1 VGRNDG
7 LIERSWSSAFVGSAG
22 LLGGLVGLNEGTILQ
37 SYATGV
43 ASAGN
48 HGVAGALAGFNG
60 GTISQS
66 YATGTSYGSL
76 STGGL
81 VYENA
86 GTIEQSFAAGLV
98 QGYCCAPPDTPTSF
112 GGIAAYNHP
121 DPNAGISANVYW
133 DKQTTTRSVSAGTGP
148 QLPASNGLTTAQMSD
163 PASFVGW
170 DFGPTGAWVMPA
182 GASHPVLRW
191 QPSH

>member
-1 VGRNDG
+1 
-7 LIERSWSSAFVGSAG
+7 
-22 LLGGLVGLNEGTILQ
+22 
-37 SYATGV
+37 
-43 ASAGN
+43 
-48 HGVAGALAGFNG
+48 
-60 GTISQS
+60 
-66 YATGTSYGSL
+66 
-76 STGGL
+76 
-81 VYENA
+81 
-86 GTIEQSFAAGLV
+86 AGLV

-191 QPSH
+191 QPGH

>member
-1 VGRNDG
+1 M
-7 LIERSWSSAFVGSAG
+7 
-22 LLGGLVGLNEGTILQ
+22 LGGLVGLNEGTILQ
-37 SYATGV
+37 SYATGE
-43 ASAGN
+43 ASAGY
-48 HGVAGALAGFNG
+48 HGVAGALAGFNA

-66 YATGTSYGSL
+66 YATGTSYGNL

-81 VYENA
+81 VYSNS

-98 QGYCCAPPDTPTSF
+98 QGYCCPPPDTVTSF
-112 GGIAAYNHP
+112 GGIAAFNQP
-121 DPNAGISANVYW
+121 DPNAGIATNVYW

-182 GASHPVLRW
+182 GASHPVLRS
-191 QPSH
+191 QPGH